1 MSILNTYEKR
11 YFRTIKTVSVQ
22 RWIDA
27 TCDGDLTR
35 LRINPKKG
43 SPKYDEQ
50 AYEDLMNDYLREFGF
65 SKDMDMIIR
74 KRIELA
80 KVSMEYLKYPIDN
93 RILLND
99 IAVLREE
106 LELMKK
112 SGGDSLIEIIGELS
126 RNGVVIDLEKDSI
139 YKLEYIIRKKK

>member
-1 MSILNTYEKR
+1 MAIWNTYEKR
-11 YFRTIKTVSVQ
+11 YFRAIKGCSVQ

-27 TCDGDLTR
+27 TSDGDLTR

-43 SPKYDEQ
+43 NPKQDAQ
-50 AYEDLMNDYLREFGF
+50 AYEELMNDYLQEFGV
-65 SKDMDMIIR
+65 SNDMQLIIN

-80 KVSMEYLKYPIDN
+80 KTLMEYLKYPMDS

-99 IAVLREE
+99 IAVLRAE
-106 LELMKK
+106 LEAMQKQEG
-112 SGGDSLIEIIGELS
+112 SSLIEIIGELA
-126 RNGVVIDLEKDSI
+126 RNGVNIDLEKDSI